1 MTDATQT
8 GPAAPDTAPADH
20 HTGRATLVV
29 VPVYGDLDSL
39 LRCVDGLVDHLD
51 TDRHRVLL
59 LNDCGPDADTIER
72 ALLERIGD
80 RPGFRYERNDHNL
93 GFVGTC
99 NRAVIEL
106 DTGADGEAVLLLN
119 SDAVPTDGFLDA
131 MLAVLDEDRTGVV
144 TARSDNATI
153 ASIPYRLTNR
163 GAARTEE
170 RTRAVHAA
178 VAPLLPVSQVLPV
191 AMGFCF
197 LTRRELITEHGL
209 FDEAF
214 APGYGEENDYCL
226 RIAQHGWLAKIA
238 NRALVLHAGGKSF
251 SGNRNALRAAHQREL
266 ERRYPSL
273 PDAVAAYQRH
283 GTTATE
289 RFADV
294 LVPAGPAA
302 RLAVDLRHADD
313 AAGLVRALDAAFGDG
328 FALEA
333 RLPAGTSAPAGWTV
347 TAEEPSPDD
356 LVSVQV
362 LVDPTP
368 AELVLANRRAAH
380 WVVVRTGSTT
390 VPWSSSR
397 FRAGS
402 DRVAELVRPFADEVT
417 PDELETAREG
427 VENSMLAPLE
437 GTSAFLERR
446 WAAFLPLDL
455 AAVEAGASASADE
468 VTRLRRELDDL
479 KASRSFRTGQ
489 AIAKLAARLPGRR

>member
-1 MTDATQT
+1 MTR
-8 GPAAPDTAPADH
+8 P
-20 HTGRATLVV
+20 TLVV
-29 VPVYGDLDSL
+29 VPVYGDLPSL
-39 LRCVDGLVDHLD
+39 LRCVDGLVQHLD

-59 LNDCGPDADTIER
+59 LNDRGPDADAIER
-72 ALLERIGD
+72 ALLERTAG

-99 NRAVIEL
+99 NRAVTEL
-106 DTGADGEAVLLLN
+106 DPGADGEAVLLLN
-119 SDAVPTDGFLDA
+119 SDAVPTAGFLEA

-178 VAPLLPVSQVLPV
+178 IAPLLPVSQVLPV

-266 ERRYPSL
+266 ERRYPFL

-294 LVPAGPAA
+294 LVPAGPLP
-302 RLAVDLRHADD
+302 RLAVDLRHVAD
-313 AAGLVRALDAAFGDG
+313 AAGFVRQVDAAFGDG

-333 RLPAGTSAPAGWTV
+333 RLPAGTPAPAGWTV
-347 TAEEPSPDD
+347 TTDDPSPDD
-356 LVSVQV
+356 LVTVQV

-368 AELVLANRRAAH
+368 ADLVTANRRAAH
-380 WVVVRTGSTT
+380 WLVVRTAATT
-390 VPWSSSR
+390 VPWSSPHV
-397 FRAGS
+397 RAGS
-402 DRVAELVRPFADEVT
+402 ERVTALVRQFVDEVT
-417 PDELETAREG
+417 PDELVEARER
-427 VENSMLAPLE
+427 VEASVHAPLAE
-437 GTSAFLERR
+437 TSSSLERR

-455 AAVEAGASASADE
+455 AAAEAGATAAAGE
-468 VTRLRRELDDL
+468 VARLRRELDDL
-479 KASRSFRTGQ
+479 RASRSFRTGQ
-489 AIAKLAARLPGRR
+489 AIARVASRLPGRR

>member
-1 MTDATQT
+1 MTRT
-8 GPAAPDTAPADH
+8 
-20 HTGRATLVV
+20 TLVV
-29 VPVYGDLDSL
+29 VPVYGDLESL
-39 LRCVDGLVDHLD
+39 LRCVDGLVEHLD

-59 LNDCGPDADTIER
+59 VNDCGPDADAIET
-72 ALLERIGD
+72 ALLGRIAD

-99 NRAVIEL
+99 NRAVTEL
-106 DTGADGEAVLLLN
+106 DAGADGEAVLLLN
-119 SDAVPTDGFLDA
+119 SDAVPPAGFLDA

-163 GAARTEE
+163 GAARTEA
-170 RTRAVHAA
+170 RTRAVWDAI
-178 VAPLLPVSQVLPV
+178 APLLPASQVLPV

-197 LTRRELITEHGL
+197 LTRRELVTEHGL

-226 RIAQHGWLAKIA
+226 RIAAHGWLAKIA

-251 SGNRNALRAAHQREL
+251 AGNRSALRAAHQREL
-266 ERRYPSL
+266 ERRYPFL

-302 RLAVDLRHADD
+302 RLAVDLRHVED
-313 AAGLVRALDAAFGDG
+313 AAGLARRIDAAFGDG

-333 RLPAGTSAPAGWTV
+333 RLPAGTPAPDGWTV
-347 TAEEPSPDD
+347 TTDDPDPDD
-356 LVSVQV
+356 LVTVQV

-368 AELVLANRRAAH
+368 ADLVTANRRAAF
-380 WVVVRTGSTT
+380 WVVVETGVAS
-390 VPWSSSR
+390 VPWSSAPY
-397 FRAGS
+397 RAGS
-402 DRVAELVRPFADEVT
+402 DRVDALVRPFADVVGPE
-417 PDELETAREG
+417 ELESAREG
-427 VENSMLAPLE
+427 VEHSMLAPLE
-437 GTSAFLERR
+437 GTSAHLERR
-446 WAAFLPLDL
+446 WAALLPLDL
-455 AAVEAGASASADE
+455 AAAEVGARGTATE
-468 VTRLRRELDDL
+468 VARLRRELEDL
-479 KASRSFRTGQ
+479 RTSRSFRTGQ
-489 AIAKLAARLPGRR
+489 AIAKVAARLPGRR

>member
-1 MTDATQT
+1 MTRT
-8 GPAAPDTAPADH
+8 
-20 HTGRATLVV
+20 TLVV
-29 VPVYGDLDSL
+29 VPVYGDLESL
-39 LRCVDGLVDHLD
+39 LRCVDGLVEHLD

-59 LNDCGPDADTIER
+59 VNDCGPDADTIER
-72 ALLERIGD
+72 ALLD
-80 RPGFRYERNDHNL
+80 RTAGLPGFRYERNDHNL

-99 NRAVIEL
+99 NRAVTEL
-106 DTGADGEAVLLLN
+106 DTGSGHDADEAVLLLN
-119 SDAVPTDGFLDA
+119 SDAVPTAGFLDA

-170 RTRAVHAA
+170 RTREVWSAI
-178 VAPLLPVSQVLPV
+178 APLLPASQVLPV

-197 LTRRELITEHGL
+197 LTRRELVTEHGL
-209 FDEAF
+209 FDETF

-226 RIAQHGWLAKIA
+226 RIAAHGWLAKIA
-238 NRALVLHAGGKSF
+238 NHALVLHAGGKSF

-266 ERRYPSL
+266 ERRWPFF

-302 RLAVDLRHADD
+302 RLAVDLRHVADAD
-313 AAGLVRALDAAFGDG
+313 ALVRQIDAAFGDG

-333 RLPAGTSAPAGWTV
+333 RLPSGTSAPDSWTV
-347 TAEEPSPDD
+347 TSDEPNPDD
-356 LVSVQV
+356 LVTVQL

-368 AELVLANRRAAH
+368 ADLVTANRRAAH
-380 WVVVRTGSTT
+380 WVVVDTGAAD
-390 VPWSSSR
+390 VPWSSAQY
-397 FRAGS
+397 RAGS
-402 DRVAELVRPFADEVT
+402 ARVADLVRPFAEVVT
-417 PDELETAREG
+417 PDELDSAREG
-427 VENSMLAPLE
+427 VENSMLAPLD
-437 GTSAFLERR
+437 GTSAALERR

-455 AAVEAGASASADE
+455 AAAQASAVSSSDE

-479 KASRSFRTGQ
+479 RASRSFRTGQ
-489 AIAKLAARLPGRR
+489 AIAKVASRLPGRR

>member
-1 MTDATQT
+1 MTR
-8 GPAAPDTAPADH
+8 P
-20 HTGRATLVV
+20 TLVV

-39 LRCVDGLVDHLD
+39 LRCVDGLVEHVD
-51 TDRHRVLL
+51 TTVHRVLL
-59 LNDCGPDADTIER
+59 LNDCGPDADEIER
-72 ALLERIGD
+72 ALLERIDG
-80 RPGFRYERNDHNL
+80 RAAFRYERNASNL

-99 NRAVIEL
+99 NRAVTEL

-119 SDAVPTDGFLDA
+119 SDAVPTAGFLDA
-131 MLAVLDEDRTGVV
+131 MLEVLDEDRTGVV

-170 RTRAVHAA
+170 RTRTVHAA
-178 VAPLLPVSQVLPV
+178 IAPLLPVSQVVPV

-226 RIAQHGWLAKIA
+226 RIAAHGWLARIA

-251 SGNRNALRAAHQREL
+251 AGNRNALRAAHQREL
-266 ERRYPSL
+266 ERRYPFL

-302 RLAVDLRHADD
+302 RLAVDLRHVDD
-313 AAGLVRALDAAFGDG
+313 ADALVGALDDAFGDG

-333 RLPAGTSAPAGWTV
+333 RLPSGTSAPDSWTV
-347 TAEEPSPDD
+347 TSDDPSPDD
-356 LVSVQV
+356 LVTVQV
-362 LVDPTP
+362 MVDPTP
-368 AELVLANRRAAH
+368 AELVLANRRAAI
-380 WVVVRTGSTT
+380 WVVVRTDDPTA
-390 VPWSSSR
+390 PWSSAR
-397 FRAGS
+397 VRAGS
-402 DRVAELVRPFADEVT
+402 ERVAALVRPFADEVT
-417 PDELETAREG
+417 PDELTSAREG
-427 VENSMLAPLE
+427 VEDSMLAPLAD
-437 GTSAFLERR
+437 TSAFLERR
-446 WAAFLPLDL
+446 WAAFLQLDL
-455 AAVEAGASASADE
+455 AAAEAGAVASADE

-479 KASRSFRTGQ
+479 RTSRSFRTGQ
-489 AIAKLAARLPGRR
+489 AIAKVAAKLPGRR

>member
-1 MTDATQT
+1 MT
-8 GPAAPDTAPADH
+8 
-20 HTGRATLVV
+20 RSTLVV

-39 LRCVDGLVDHLD
+39 LRCVDGLLEHLD
-51 TDRHRVLL
+51 TGRHRALFV
-59 LNDCGPDADTIER
+59 NDCGPDADTIER
-72 ALLERIGD
+72 ALLDRIGD

-99 NRAVIEL
+99 NRAVLEL
-106 DTGADGEAVLLLN
+106 DRGSDDGGAEAVLLLN
-119 SDAVPTDGFLDA
+119 SDAVPTAGFLDA

-170 RTRAVHAA
+170 RTRAVWSEI
-178 VAPLLPVSQVLPV
+178 APLLPESQVLPV

-197 LTRRELITEHGL
+197 LTRRELVTEHGL

-226 RIAQHGWLAKIA
+226 RIAAHGWLAKIA

-251 SGNRNALRAAHQREL
+251 SGNRTALRAAHQREL
-266 ERRYPSL
+266 ERRYPFL

-294 LVPAGPAA
+294 LVPAGPAP
-302 RLAVDLRHADD
+302 RLAVDLRHVAD
-313 AAGLVRALDAAFGDG
+313 AAGLARRIDAAFGDG

-333 RLPAGTSAPAGWTV
+333 RLPSGTTAPDGWTV
-347 TAEEPSPDD
+347 TSGDPDPDD
-356 LVSVQV
+356 LVTVQV

-368 AELVLANRRAAH
+368 GELVEANRRAAH
-380 WVVVRTGSTT
+380 WVVVRTEPST
-390 VPWSSSR
+390 VPWSSPQH
-397 FRAGS
+397 RAGA
-402 DRVAELVRPFADEVT
+402 DRVVELARPFADTVT
-417 PDELETAREG
+417 PDELESAREG
-427 VENSMLAPLE
+427 IENSLLAPLD

-455 AAVEAGASASADE
+455 AAAEASAASSSGE
-468 VTRLRRELDDL
+468 VARLRRELDDL
-479 KASRSFRTGQ
+479 RASRSFRTGQ
-489 AIAKLAARLPGRR
+489 AIAKVASRLPGRR

>member
-1 MTDATQT
+1 MTRT
-8 GPAAPDTAPADH
+8 
-20 HTGRATLVV
+20 TLVV
-29 VPVYGDLDSL
+29 VPVYGDLESL
-39 LRCVDGLVDHLD
+39 LRCVDGLVEHLD

-59 LNDCGPDADTIER
+59 VNDCGPDADAIET
-72 ALLERIGD
+72 ALLGRIAD

-99 NRAVIEL
+99 NRAVTEL

-119 SDAVPTDGFLDA
+119 SDAVPTAGFLDA

-163 GAARTEE
+163 GAARTEA
-170 RTRAVHAA
+170 RTRAVWDAI
-178 VAPLLPVSQVLPV
+178 APLLPASQVLPV

-197 LTRRELITEHGL
+197 LTRRELVTEHGL

-226 RIAQHGWLAKIA
+226 RIAAHGWLAKIA

-251 SGNRNALRAAHQREL
+251 AGNRSALRAAHQREL
-266 ERRYPSL
+266 ERRYPFL

-302 RLAVDLRHADD
+302 RLAVDLRHVED
-313 AAGLVRALDAAFGDG
+313 AAGLARRIDAAFGDG

-333 RLPAGTSAPAGWTV
+333 RLPAGTPATDGWTV
-347 TAEEPSPDD
+347 TTDDPDPDD
-356 LVSVQV
+356 LVTVQV

-368 AELVLANRRAAH
+368 ADLVTANRRAAF
-380 WVVVRTGSTT
+380 WVVVETGPAS
-390 VPWSSSR
+390 VPWSSASY
-397 FRAGS
+397 RAGS
-402 DRVAELVRPFADEVT
+402 DRVDALVRPFADVVGPE
-417 PDELETAREG
+417 ELESAREG
-427 VENSMLAPLE
+427 VEHSMLAPLE
-437 GTSAFLERR
+437 GTSAHLERR
-446 WAAFLPLDL
+446 WAALIPLDL
-455 AAVEAGASASADE
+455 AAAE
-468 VTRLRRELDDL
+468 VGTRGTATEVARLRRELEDL
-479 KASRSFRTGQ
+479 RTSRSFRTGQ
-489 AIAKLAARLPGRR
+489 AIAKVAARLPGRR

>member
-1 MTDATQT
+1 MTRT
-8 GPAAPDTAPADH
+8 
-20 HTGRATLVV
+20 TLVV
-29 VPVYGDLDSL
+29 VPVYGDLESL
-39 LRCVDGLVDHLD
+39 LRCVDGLVEHLD

-59 LNDCGPDADTIER
+59 VNDCGPDADAIET
-72 ALLERIGD
+72 ALLGRIAD

-99 NRAVIEL
+99 NRAVTEL
-106 DTGADGEAVLLLN
+106 DAGADGDAVLLLN
-119 SDAVPTDGFLDA
+119 SDAVPTAGFLDA

-163 GAARTEE
+163 GAARTEA
-170 RTRAVHAA
+170 RTRAVWDAI
-178 VAPLLPVSQVLPV
+178 APLLPASQVLPV

-197 LTRRELITEHGL
+197 LTRRELVTEHGL

-226 RIAQHGWLAKIA
+226 RIAAHGWLAKIA

-251 SGNRNALRAAHQREL
+251 AGNRSALRAAHQREL
-266 ERRYPSL
+266 ERRYPFL

-302 RLAVDLRHADD
+302 RLAVDLRHVED
-313 AAGLVRALDAAFGDG
+313 AAGLARRIDAAFGDG

-333 RLPAGTSAPAGWTV
+333 RLPAGTPAPDGWTV
-347 TAEEPSPDD
+347 TTDDPDPDD
-356 LVSVQV
+356 LVTVQV

-368 AELVLANRRAAH
+368 ADLVTANRRAAF
-380 WVVVRTGSTT
+380 WVVVETGVAS
-390 VPWSSSR
+390 VPWSSAPY
-397 FRAGS
+397 RAGS
-402 DRVAELVRPFADEVT
+402 DRVDALVRPFADVVGPE
-417 PDELETAREG
+417 ELESAREG
-427 VENSMLAPLE
+427 VEHSMLAPLE
-437 GTSAFLERR
+437 GTSAHLERR
-446 WAAFLPLDL
+446 WAALLPLDL
-455 AAVEAGASASADE
+455 AVAEVGARGAATE
-468 VTRLRRELDDL
+468 VARLRRELEDL
-479 KASRSFRTGQ
+479 RTSRSFRTGQ
-489 AIAKLAARLPGRR
+489 AIAKVAARLPGRR

>member
-1 MTDATQT
+1 MTDATTTDQH
-8 GPAAPDTAPADH
+8 G
-20 HTGRATLVV
+20 GRSTLVV

-39 LRCVDGLVDHLD
+39 LRCVDGLVEHLD

-72 ALLERIGD
+72 ALRERIAG

-99 NRAVIEL
+99 NRAVTEL
-106 DTGADGEAVLLLN
+106 DTGVDGEAVLLLN
-119 SDAVPTDGFLDA
+119 SDAVPTAGFLDA
-131 MLAVLDEDRTGVV
+131 MLAVLEEDRTGVV

-197 LTRRELITEHGL
+197 LTRRELVTEHGL
-209 FDEAF
+209 FDDAF

-226 RIAQHGWLAKIA
+226 RIAAHGWLARIA

-251 SGNRNALRAAHQREL
+251 AGNRNALRAAHQREL
-266 ERRYPSL
+266 ERRYPFL

-302 RLAVDLRHADD
+302 RLAVDLRHVAD
-313 AAGLVRALDAAFGDG
+313 AGTLVRALDAAFGDG

-333 RLPAGTSAPAGWTV
+333 RLPAGASAPDTWTV
-347 TAEEPSPDD
+347 TTEDPSPDD
-356 LVSVQV
+356 LVTVQV

-368 AELVLANRRAAH
+368 AELVTANRRAAH
-380 WVVVRTGSTT
+380 WVVVRTEHAT

-402 DRVAELVRPFADEVT
+402 DRVAGLVRPFADVVT
-417 PDELETAREG
+417 PDELDRAREG
-427 VENSMLAPLE
+427 VEQRMLAPLE
-437 GTSAFLERR
+437 DTSAFLERR
-446 WAAFLPLDL
+446 WAAVLPLDL
-455 AAVEAGASASADE
+455 AAAEVGASASADE

-479 KASRSFRTGQ
+479 RGSRSFRTGQ
-489 AIAKLAARLPGRR
+489 AIAKVASRLPGRR

>member
-1 MTDATQT
+1 MTRT
-8 GPAAPDTAPADH
+8 
-20 HTGRATLVV
+20 TLVV
-29 VPVYGDLDSL
+29 VPVYGDLESL
-39 LRCVDGLVDHLD
+39 LRCVDGLVEHLD

-59 LNDCGPDADTIER
+59 VNDCGPDADAIET
-72 ALLERIGD
+72 ALLGRIAD

-99 NRAVIEL
+99 NRAVTEL
-106 DTGADGEAVLLLN
+106 DAGADGEAVLLLN
-119 SDAVPTDGFLDA
+119 SDAVPTAGFLDA

-163 GAARTEE
+163 GAARTEA
-170 RTRAVHAA
+170 RTRAVWDAI
-178 VAPLLPVSQVLPV
+178 APLLPASQVLPV

-197 LTRRELITEHGL
+197 LTRRELVTEHGL

-226 RIAQHGWLAKIA
+226 RIAAHGWLAKIA

-251 SGNRNALRAAHQREL
+251 AGNRSALRAAHQREL
-266 ERRYPSL
+266 ECRYPFL

-302 RLAVDLRHADD
+302 RLAVDLRHVED
-313 AAGLVRALDAAFGDG
+313 AAGLARRIDAAFGDG

-333 RLPAGTSAPAGWTV
+333 RLPACTPAPDGWTV
-347 TAEEPSPDD
+347 TTDDPDPDD
-356 LVSVQV
+356 LVTVQV

-368 AELVLANRRAAH
+368 ADLVTANRRAAF
-380 WVVVRTGSTT
+380 WVVVETGPAS
-390 VPWSSSR
+390 VPWSSASY
-397 FRAGS
+397 RAGS
-402 DRVAELVRPFADEVT
+402 DRVDALVRPFADVVGPE
-417 PDELETAREG
+417 ELESAREG
-427 VENSMLAPLE
+427 VEHSMLAPLE
-437 GTSAFLERR
+437 GTSAHLERR
-446 WAAFLPLDL
+446 WAALLPLDL
-455 AAVEAGASASADE
+455 AAAEVGARGAATE
-468 VTRLRRELDDL
+468 VARLRRELEDL
-479 KASRSFRTGQ
+479 RTSRSFRTGQ
-489 AIAKLAARLPGRR
+489 AIAKVAARLPGRR

>member
-1 MTDATQT
+1 MTR
-8 GPAAPDTAPADH
+8 P
-20 HTGRATLVV
+20 TLVV
-29 VPVYGDLDSL
+29 VPVYGDLESL
-39 LRCVDGLVDHLD
+39 LRCVDGLLEHLD
-51 TDRHRVLL
+51 TDRHRALFV
-59 LNDCGPDADTIER
+59 NDCGPDADPIER

-99 NRAVIEL
+99 NRAVTEL
-106 DTGADGEAVLLLN
+106 DPGADGEAVLLLN
-119 SDAVPTDGFLDA
+119 SDAVPTAGFLDA

-163 GAARTEE
+163 GAARTEA
-170 RTRAVHAA
+170 RTRAVWGA

-226 RIAQHGWLAKIA
+226 RIAAHGWLAKIA
-238 NRALVLHAGGKSF
+238 NHALVLHAGGKSF

-266 ERRYPSL
+266 ERRYPFL

-289 RFADV
+289 RFADA
-294 LVPAGPAA
+294 LVPTGDTP
-302 RLAVDLRHADD
+302 RLAVDLRHVEHAD
-313 AAGLVRALDAAFGDG
+313 ALVRQIDAAFADG

-333 RLPAGTSAPAGWTV
+333 RLPSGTPAPAAWTI
-347 TAEEPSPDD
+347 TTDDPNPDD
-356 LVSVQV
+356 LVTVAV

-368 AELVLANRRAAH
+368 AEVVLANRRALH
-380 WVVVRTGSTT
+380 LVVVRSAPPAL
-390 VPWSSSR
+390 PWSSRAHRSGADTVAPLVDR
-397 FRAGS
+397 FAVVVAPDAVAEARAGL
-402 DRVAELVRPFADEVT
+402 DRALAE
-417 PDELETAREG
+417 
-427 VENSMLAPLE
+427 PLE
-437 GTSAFLERR
+437 RTAETLGAR
-446 WAAFLPLDL
+446 WAALLPLDL
-455 AAVEAGASASADE
+455 TAAEVARDNASDE

-479 KASRSFRTGQ
+479 RASRSFRTGQ
-489 AIAKLAARLPGRR
+489 AIAKVASRLPGRR

>member
-1 MTDATQT
+1 MTRT
-8 GPAAPDTAPADH
+8 
-20 HTGRATLVV
+20 TLVV
-29 VPVYGDLDSL
+29 VPVYGDLESL
-39 LRCVDGLVDHLD
+39 LRCVDGLVEHLD
-51 TDRHRVLL
+51 TGRHRALFV
-59 LNDCGPDADTIER
+59 NDCGPEADTIER

-99 NRAVIEL
+99 NRAVLEL
-106 DTGADGEAVLLLN
+106 DRGTDDADDEAVLLLN
-119 SDAVPTDGFLDA
+119 SDAVPTAGFLDA

-163 GAARTEE
+163 GAARTEA
-170 RTRAVHAA
+170 RTQAVWRA

-197 LTRRELITEHGL
+197 LTRRELIAEHGL

-226 RIAQHGWLAKIA
+226 RIAAHGWLAKIA

-266 ERRYPSL
+266 ERRYPFL

-302 RLAVDLRHADD
+302 RLAVDLRHVDD
-313 AAGLVRALDAAFGDG
+313 AAALVRGLDAAFGDG

-333 RLPAGTSAPAGWTV
+333 RLPSGTTAPARWTV
-347 TAEEPSPDD
+347 TSDEPNPDD
-356 LVSVQV
+356 LVTVAV
-362 LVDPTP
+362 LVDPSP
-368 AELVLANRRAAH
+368 AEVVAANRRALH
-380 WVVVRTGSTT
+380 LVVVRSAPPT
-390 VPWSSSR
+390 VPWSS
-397 FRAGS
+397 RAHRTGA
-402 DRVAELVRPFADEVT
+402 DVVAALVDGAADVVAST
-417 PDELETAREG
+417 DTLEDAAGQLAQSLR
-427 VENSMLAPLE
+427 APLDE
-437 GTSAFLERR
+437 RSATVERR
-446 WAAFLPLDL
+446 WAALLPLDL
-455 AAVEAGASASADE
+455 TAAEVASSSTADE

-479 KASRSFRTGQ
+479 RASRSFRTGQ
-489 AIAKLAARLPGRR
+489 AIAKVASRLPGRR

>member
-1 MTDATQT
+1 MTR
-8 GPAAPDTAPADH
+8 P
-20 HTGRATLVV
+20 TLVV
-29 VPVYGDLDSL
+29 VPVYGDLESL
-39 LRCVDGLVDHLD
+39 LRCVDGLLEHLD
-51 TDRHRVLL
+51 TDRHRALFV
-59 LNDCGPDADTIER
+59 NDCGPDADPIER

-99 NRAVIEL
+99 NRAVTEL
-106 DTGADGEAVLLLN
+106 DPGADGEAVLLLN
-119 SDAVPTDGFLDA
+119 SDAVPTAGFLDA

-163 GAARTEE
+163 GAARTEA
-170 RTRAVHAA
+170 RTRAVWGA

-197 LTRRELITEHGL
+197 LTRREIITEHGL

-226 RIAQHGWLAKIA
+226 RIAAHGWLAKIA
-238 NRALVLHAGGKSF
+238 NHALVLHAGGKSF

-266 ERRYPSL
+266 ERRYPFL

-289 RFADV
+289 RFADA
-294 LVPAGPAA
+294 LVPTGDTP
-302 RLAVDLRHADD
+302 RLAVDLRHVAVAD
-313 AAGLVRALDAAFGDG
+313 ALVRQIDAAFGDG

-333 RLPAGTSAPAGWTV
+333 RLPSGTSAPAAWTV
-347 TAEEPSPDD
+347 TTDDPNADD
-356 LVSVQV
+356 LVTVAV

-368 AELVLANRRAAH
+368 AEVVLANRRALH
-380 WVVVRTGSTT
+380 LVVVRSAPPAL
-390 VPWSSSR
+390 PWSSRAHRSGADTVAPLVDR
-397 FRAGS
+397 FAVVVAPDAVAEARAGL
-402 DRVAELVRPFADEVT
+402 DRALA
-417 PDELETAREG
+417 
-427 VENSMLAPLE
+427 APLE
-437 GTSAFLERR
+437 RTAETLGAR
-446 WAAFLPLDL
+446 WAALLPLDL
-455 AAVEAGASASADE
+455 TAAEVARDNASDE

-479 KASRSFRTGQ
+479 RASRSFRTGQ
-489 AIAKLAARLPGRR
+489 AIAKVASRLPGRR

>member
-1 MTDATQT
+1 MT
-8 GPAAPDTAPADH
+8 
-20 HTGRATLVV
+20 RSTLVV
-29 VPVYGDLDSL
+29 VPVYGDLESL
-39 LRCVDGLVDHLD
+39 LRCADGLLEHLD
-51 TDRHRVLL
+51 ADRHRALFV
-59 LNDCGPDADTIER
+59 NDCGPDADTIER

-80 RPGFRYERNDHNL
+80 RPGFRYERNESNL

-99 NRAVIEL
+99 NRAVTEL
-106 DTGADGEAVLLLN
+106 DTGAEGTGAEAVLLLN
-119 SDAVPTDGFLDA
+119 SDAVPTAGFLDA
-131 MLAVLDEDRTGVV
+131 MLAVLDEERTGVV

-163 GAARTEE
+163 GAARTEA
-170 RTRAVHAA
+170 RTRQVWGEI
-178 VAPLLPVSQVLPV
+178 APLLPVSQVMPV

-226 RIAQHGWLAKIA
+226 RIAAHGWLAKIA

-266 ERRYPSL
+266 ERRYPFL

-283 GTTATE
+283 GMTATE

-302 RLAVDLRHADD
+302 RLAVDLRHAPD
-313 AAGLVRALDAAFGDG
+313 ADGLVREIDAAFGDG

-333 RLPAGTSAPAGWTV
+333 RLPSGTSAPAAWTV
-347 TAEEPSPDD
+347 TTDDPDPDD
-356 LVSVQV
+356 LVTATI

-368 AELVLANRRAAH
+368 ADLVLANRRAAH
-380 WVVVRTGSTT
+380 WVIVRTEPTT
-390 VPWSSSR
+390 GPWSSAAH
-397 FRAGS
+397 RAGA
-402 DRVAELVRPFADEVT
+402 DRVAELARPFAEQVT
-417 PDELETAREG
+417 ADELESAREV
-427 VENSMLAPLE
+427 VENSMLAGPS
-437 GTSAFLERR
+437 GNAAALERR
-446 WAAFLPLDL
+446 WAAILPLDL
-455 AAVEAGASASADE
+455 AAAEAGSTASSGE

-479 KASRSFRTGQ
+479 RASRSFRTGQ
-489 AIAKLAARLPGRR
+489 AIAKVASRLPGRR

>member
-1 MTDATQT
+1 MT
-8 GPAAPDTAPADH
+8 
-20 HTGRATLVV
+20 RSTLVV

-39 LRCVDGLVDHLD
+39 LRCVDGLVEHLD
-51 TDRHRVLL
+51 TDRHRALFV
-59 LNDCGPDADTIER
+59 NDCGPDADTIER
-72 ALLERIGD
+72 ALLGRIGD
-80 RPGFRYERNDHNL
+80 LPGFRYERNERNL

-99 NRAVIEL
+99 NRAVTEL
-106 DTGADGEAVLLLN
+106 DTGAEAVLLLN
-119 SDAVPTDGFLDA
+119 SDAVPTAGFLDA
-131 MLAVLDEDRTGVV
+131 MLEVLDEDHTGVV

-178 VAPLLPVSQVLPV
+178 IAPLLPVSQVLPV

-197 LTRRELITEHGL
+197 LTRRELVTEHGL

-214 APGYGEENDYCL
+214 SPGYGEENDYCL
-226 RIAQHGWLAKIA
+226 RIAAHGWLAKVA

-251 SGNRNALRAAHQREL
+251 SGNRTALRAAHQREL
-266 ERRYPSL
+266 ERRYPFL

-283 GTTATE
+283 GTSATE

-302 RLAVDLRHADD
+302 RLAVDLRHVDD
-313 AAGLVRALDAAFGDG
+313 AAGLVVALDAAFGDG

-333 RLPAGTSAPAGWTV
+333 RLPSGTSAPTGWTV
-347 TAEEPSPDD
+347 TAEDPSPDD
-356 LVSVQV
+356 LVTVQV

-380 WVVVRTGSTT
+380 WVVVRTTPTT
-390 VPWSSSR
+390 VPWSSPR
-397 FRAGS
+397 VRAGS
-402 DRVAELVRPFADEVT
+402 DRVTALVRPFADEVS
-417 PDELETAREG
+417 PDELERARDG
-427 VENSMLAPLE
+427 VEDSMLAPLE
-437 GTSAFLERR
+437 DTSAFLERR

-455 AAVEAGASASADE
+455 AAAEVGAAASADE

-479 KASRSFRTGQ
+479 RTSRSFRTGQ
-489 AIAKLAARLPGRR
+489 AIAKVASRLPGRR